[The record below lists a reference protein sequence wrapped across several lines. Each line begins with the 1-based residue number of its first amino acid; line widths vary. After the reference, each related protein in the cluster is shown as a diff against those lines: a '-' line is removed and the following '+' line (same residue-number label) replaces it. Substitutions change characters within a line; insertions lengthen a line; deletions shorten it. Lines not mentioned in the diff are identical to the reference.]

1 MTNPVIVSIEGGI
14 GVITLNRPEKL
25 NAWDTPM
32 RNLVSEAL
40 TEFNVDDSVR
50 AVIITG
56 SGDLAFCAGQDL
68 AETQSFESGEDG
80 REWFLSWRGFYDS
93 IRRLDKGC
101 VAALN
106 GVAAGSAFQFALL
119 ADVRV
124 GHPSVRMGQPEIN
137 SGIPSVLGPML
148 MMSPLG
154 HSRTVELTL
163 TGRMMEAS
171 ECRQLGLLHH
181 LVPATE
187 VMSKAREVAD
197 VLASKPPIAMRLTKQ
212 RFYQVTQPA
221 FDEAFEAGQRIEA
234 EAFDSG
240 EPQHSMD
247 EFFSKRGD

>member
-1 MTNPVIVSIEGGI
+1 MTNPVIVSVEGGI

-32 RNLVSEAL
+32 RNLVAEAL

-124 GHPSVRMGQPEIN
+124 GHAGVRMGQPEIN

-171 ECRQLGLLHH
+171 ECHQLGLLHH
-181 LVPATE
+181 LVSATE